1 MGSYG
6 SLGSAEPY
14 GQAGSESAV
23 QAAIGGSIDNIYK
36 KKKNYYENDQN
47 NEGVYYH
54 NGNIIDNRP
63 YRPNN

>member
-14 GQAGSESAV
+14 VQAGSESAV

-47 NEGVYYH
+47 NEE
-54 NGNIIDNRP
+54 IFDIF
-63 YRPNN
+63 